1 MMSGMKKLTQ
11 DLTYDAPA
19 SAVAAMLA
27 DPAFREDVV
36 EAQHVLRHDVK
47 VTGDPAAG
55 SGTVMVEQVQSATG
69 LPSFARKFVGD
80 EIEIV
85 QDETWTSPTGADLH
99 VSIPGKPGQMAG
111 TIRLRES
118 GGTTTETVDLDIR
131 VAIPLVG
138 GKIEGL
144 VADMLLKALR
154 TEQKVGTAYLSR

>member
-1 MMSGMKKLTQ
+1 MVRQVSPCAGCGHDVRHEVADA

-85 QDETWTSPTGADLH
+85 QDETWTSPTGADL
-99 VSIPGKPGQMAG
+99 
-111 TIRLRES
+111 T
-118 GGTTTETVDLDIR
+118 
-131 VAIPLVG
+131 
-138 GKIEGL
+138 
-144 VADMLLKALR
+144 
-154 TEQKVGTAYLSR
+154 

>member
-1 MMSGMKKLTQ
+1 MMSGMKKMTQ

-27 DPAFREDVV
+27 DPAFREEVV
-36 EAQHVLRHDVK
+36 EAQHVLRHDVQ

-55 SGTVMVEQVQSATG
+55 SGTVTVEQVQAAHG

-85 QDETWTSPTGADLH
+85 QAETWTSSTAAELH

-111 TIRLRES
+111 TIRLSES
-118 GGTTTETVDLDIR
+118 GGTTTETVDLDIT
-131 VAIPLVG
+131 VGIPLVG
-138 GKIEGL
+138 GKIEGM

-154 TEQKVGTAYLSR
+154 TEQKVGRDYLSR